1 MLDVLKKQQELKV
14 KKEENKEANLYEL
27 TVQLGCLR
35 AENSQLKKDL
45 DDFHEES
52 DERIKEAKA
61 RANGEYDQL
70 QEEYANLKVESEQA
84 HAKKQ
89 AVIKELKKELGQT
102 LSQSE
107 DFNNQL

>member
-1 MLDVLKKQQELKV
+1 
-14 KKEENKEANLYEL
+14 
-27 TVQLGCLR
+27 VQLGCLR

-70 QEEYANLKVESEQA
+70 QEEYANLKVESE
-84 HAKKQ
+84 
-89 AVIKELKKELGQT
+89 
-102 LSQSE
+102 
-107 DFNNQL
+107 